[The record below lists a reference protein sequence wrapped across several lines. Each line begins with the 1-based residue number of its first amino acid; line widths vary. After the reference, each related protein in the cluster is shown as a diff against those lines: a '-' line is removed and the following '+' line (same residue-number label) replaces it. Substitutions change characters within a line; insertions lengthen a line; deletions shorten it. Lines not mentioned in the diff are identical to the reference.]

1 MLPSFFTDFSQNL
14 TDALG
19 MVFLHSLWQFTLVWA
34 LLSLILKKNLV
45 HSSPVR
51 YAIALISLFFLVVTA
66 VLTFIYYFEFESYKE
81 VIYPSGALY
90 DVNII
95 IAESAGIQE
104 TLTQWF
110 LPYQYW
116 VITLW
121 IAGVV
126 LLSGKMLFSLWYVQ
140 FVKKTAFIPGNEHII
155 VKSWQNLTQKFDI
168 KKQIKIGFSH
178 HVQTPLIVGQIKPV
192 ILFPFSVVNQ
202 LSEKEVE
209 FILLHELAHY
219 ARSDYWA
226 NLLQSFVEVLFYY
239 HPAVYIISMYIRE
252 ERENCCDEFALKTIG
267 GQPVDYAKTL
277 IRLQEFEAGK
287 SPELSLAFTGKNKIF
302 MDRIKKILNM
312 NQQKNVKNE
321 HVFLSMLVV
330 LALFFA
336 TRETIAN
343 NFFPDKVTD
352 YISLVF
358 PDGFTKPSV
367 QSDTLPKTKESIT
380 IIQKDDEKEVKVQME
395 NGEIRRLEIDGKEI
409 PAEEYNKYSDITQK
423 MKIRNRPEGM
433 DGRPQ
438 IFMFDLNEDGL
449 RWQGDMDIK
458 WDSLFG
464 GLSWDKLEK
473 LQFDEKEIHDN
484 MEKMEERIRKLNFRF
499 MSPDSMMSFSS
510 PEKNIRIYRYPNGD
524 EEEFQQNFE
533 FSFPDQPGLRKD
545 LEFEIERGFG
555 REKNINEILGNQLNA
570 DGLLI
575 PGKENKVELSGKNLK
590 INGEKQPSNI
600 WNKYKR
606 IFEEETGNVM
616 EKKSRISFHFWG
628 KEAKRRYRAL

>member
-1 MLPSFFTDFSQNL
+1 MLPLFLTDFSHNL
-14 TDALG
+14 TDTLG
-19 MVFLHSLWQFTLVWA
+19 MVFLHSLWQFTLIWA
-34 LLSLILKKNLV
+34 VLSLILKKNLV
-45 HSSPVR
+45 RSSPVR
-51 YAIALISLFFLVVTA
+51 YAIAFVSVFFLVITA
-66 VLTFIYYFEFESYKE
+66 VVTFICYFEFENYQDI
-81 VIYPSGALY
+81 IYPDQTIFTINHMIPQKKSFF
-90 DVNII
+90 D
-95 IAESAGIQE
+95 SW
-104 TLTQWF
+104 TLWF
-110 LPYQYW
+110 LPYQDW

-121 IAGVV
+121 IAGAL
-126 LLSGKMLFSLWYVQ
+126 LLSGKMIFSLWYIQ
-140 FVKKTAFIPGNEHII
+140 YVKKSAFIPEGDHLI
-155 VKSWQNLTQKFDI
+155 VKSWQNLIQKLDI
-168 KKQIKIGFSH
+168 SKKIKIGFSH
-178 HVQTPLIVGQIKPV
+178 HIHTPLIVGQIKPM

-202 LSEKEVE
+202 LSEQEVE

-226 NLLQSFVEVLFYY
+226 NLLQSFVEILFYY
-239 HPAVYIISMYIRE
+239 HPAVYIISQYVRE
-252 ERENCCDEFALKTIG
+252 ERENCCDEFALQTIG
-267 GQPVDYAKTL
+267 GKPVDYARTL
-277 IRLQEFEAGK
+277 IKLQEFDAGK
-287 SPELSLAFTGKNKIF
+287 SPEFSLAFTGKNKIF
-302 MDRIKKILNM
+302 IDRIKKILNM

-352 YISLVF
+352 YFSLVF

-395 NGEIRRLEIDGKEI
+395 NGEIRKLEIDGKEI

-433 DGRPQ
+433 DGSPQ
-438 IFMFDLNEDGL
+438 IFMFDLNDDGL
-449 RWQGDMDIK
+449 RWHGDMDIK

-464 GLSWDKLEK
+464 GLSWEKLEK

-499 MSPDSMMSFSS
+499 MSPDSMMSFRS

-616 EKKSRISFHFWG
+616 EKKSRISFHYYG